1 MIDRRISKMSNIFK
15 NFLNS
20 MKLTEDDEYEEY
32 LNDESDKEDKKTKRL
47 EKRAEKEK
55 HEINEDAP
63 KNQVQNTSNANDFRK
78 ERIPKMERSTSGK
91 VVPIRTTPKGLEV
104 CIMKPTSFEDSQD
117 ICDMLL
123 TGRATVIN
131 LEGFD
136 DKLAQRTMDFISGS
150 VYAINGKLHRISSCI
165 FIVSPDTVDISGD
178 YLDLIQENGFEPPT
192 FHSKF

>member
-1 MIDRRISKMSNIFK
+1 MPNIFK

-20 MKLTEDDEYEEY
+20 MKLTEDDGFDDDY
-32 LNDESDKEDKKTKRL
+32 LDDDIIEPKSTLFDKKSKNDEFD
-47 EKRAEKEK
+47 EKPRRQPKV
-55 HEINEDAP
+55 HNNEY
-63 KNQVQNTSNANDFRK
+63 KK
-78 ERIPKMERSTSGK
+78 ERVRGVERSSAGK

-104 CIMKPTSFEDSQD
+104 CIMKPTSFDDSQL

-136 DKLAQRTMDFISGS
+136 DKLAQRTMDFVSGS
-150 VYAINGKLHRISSCI
+150 VYAINGKLHRISSSI

-178 YLDLIQENGFEPPT
+178 YLDMIRDDNFDPPT
-192 FHSKF
+192 INTRF

>member
-1 MIDRRISKMSNIFK
+1 MPNIFK

-20 MKLTEDDEYEEY
+20 MKLTEDDGFDDYLDDEEFNEPQKSRR
-32 LNDESDKEDKKTKRL
+32 LDKKSDDDEFDDMSKRQKSKVHSTN
-47 EKRAEKEK
+47 EYKR
-55 HEINEDAP
+55 
-63 KNQVQNTSNANDFRK
+63 
-78 ERIPKMERSTSGK
+78 ERMRGVERSSAGK

-104 CIMKPTSFEDSQD
+104 CIMKPTSFEDSQV

-136 DKLAQRTMDFISGS
+136 DKQAQRTMDFVSGS
-150 VYAINGKLHRISSCI
+150 VYAINGRLHRISSCI

-178 YLDLIQENGFEPPT
+178 YLDMIKDDNFDPPT
-192 FHSKF
+192 FNSKF

>member
-1 MIDRRISKMSNIFK
+1 MSNIFK

-20 MKLTEDDEYEEY
+20 MKLTEDDDDYEEY
-32 LNDESDKEDKKTKRL
+32 LNEETEKEQ
-47 EKRAEKEK
+47 KRAMRAERKEAK
-55 HEINEDAP
+55 SERFSEPPKAQPLSSAP
-63 KNQVQNTSNANDFRK
+63 QAAASDFRK
-78 ERIPKMERSTSGK
+78 ERTAKMERSTASK

-104 CIMKPTSFEDSQD
+104 CIMKPTTFEDSQE

-150 VYAINGKLHRISSCI
+150 VYAINGKLHRISNAI

-178 YLDLIQENGFEPPT
+178 YLDLIQESGFEPPT
-192 FHSKF
+192 FHNKF

>member
-1 MIDRRISKMSNIFK
+1 MPNIFK

-20 MKLTEDDEYEEY
+20 MKLTED
-32 LNDESDKEDKKTKRL
+32 NDYDDFLDDDDINEPKKTKL
-47 EKRAEKEK
+47 FDKKADIDNYDDVAKRQSSKV
-55 HEINEDAP
+55 HSTNEY
-63 KNQVQNTSNANDFRK
+63 KK
-78 ERIPKMERSTSGK
+78 ERMSRMERSSAGK

-104 CIMKPTSFEDSQD
+104 CIMKPTSFEDSQV

-136 DKLAQRTMDFISGS
+136 DKLAQRTMDFVSGS
-150 VYAINGKLHRISSCI
+150 VYAINGRLHRISSCI

-178 YLDLIQENGFEPPT
+178 YLDIIKDDFDPPT
-192 FHSKF
+192 FNSKF

>member
-1 MIDRRISKMSNIFK
+1 MSSIFK
-15 NFLNS
+15 NFLDS
-20 MKLTEDDEYEEY
+20 MKLTEDEEDDDFLDEIEQ
-32 LNDESDKEDKKTKRL
+32 D
-47 EKRAEKEK
+47 EKRARRAEKKEAKNVRFEETVKSQSFAQQPTVASEFKKEK
-55 HEINEDAP
+55 VA
-63 KNQVQNTSNANDFRK
+63 
-78 ERIPKMERSTSGK
+78 KMERSTLNK

-104 CIMKPTSFEDSQD
+104 CIMKPTSFEDSQE
-117 ICDMLL
+117 ICDTLL

-150 VYAINGKLHRISSCI
+150 VYAINGKLHRISNCI

-192 FHSKF
+192 LQSRF

>member
-1 MIDRRISKMSNIFK
+1 MSNIFK

-20 MKLTEDDEYEEY
+20 MKLTEDDDEYDEY
-32 LNDESDKEDKKTKRL
+32 LNEEDEKEEKKARRL
-47 EKRAEKEK
+47 EKRETKRERF
-55 HEINEDAP
+55 EEAP
-63 KNQVQNTSNANDFRK
+63 RTQAFAPQAAPTANDPKK
-78 ERIPKMERSTSGK
+78 ERVSKMERSTSGK

-104 CIMKPTSFEDSQD
+104 CIMKPTTFEDSQE

-150 VYAINGKLHRISSCI
+150 VYAINGKLHRISNCI

-178 YLDLIQENGFEPPT
+178 YSDLIQDNGFEPPT

>member
-1 MIDRRISKMSNIFK
+1 MSNIFK

-20 MKLTEDDEYEEY
+20 MKLTEDDDEYEEY
-32 LNDESDKEDKKTKRL
+32 LNEE
-47 EKRAEKEK
+47 AEKEAK
-55 HEINEDAP
+55 KAKRSEKRETKSERYEEAP
-63 KNQVQNTSNANDFRK
+63 KSQPFPAQQAVASDFKK
-78 ERIPKMERSTSGK
+78 ERVARMERSASGK

-104 CIMKPTSFEDSQD
+104 CIMKPTSFEDSQE

>member
-1 MIDRRISKMSNIFK
+1 MSNIFK

-20 MKLTEDDEYEEY
+20 MKLTEDDDDEYDDYLSEE
-32 LNDESDKEDKKTKRL
+32 T
-47 EKRAEKEK
+47 EKENRK
-55 HEINEDAP
+55 FAQRYEKKLAKQERFEEAP
-63 KNQVQNTSNANDFRK
+63 KSQAPAATIIPSAGDFKK
-78 ERIPKMERSTSGK
+78 ERVAKMERSTAGK

-104 CIMKPTSFEDSQD
+104 CIMKPSTFEDSQE

-150 VYAINGKLHRISSCI
+150 VYAINGKLHRISNCI

-178 YLDLIQENGFEPPT
+178 YLDLIQESGFEPPT

>member
-1 MIDRRISKMSNIFK
+1 MSNIFK

-20 MKLTEDDEYEEY
+20 MKLTEDDDDYDEY
-32 LNDESDKEDKKTKRL
+32 LNEESEKEMKRA
-47 EKRAEKEK
+47 KRAEKKEAETEK
-55 HEINEDAP
+55 ERFNEAP
-63 KNQVQNTSNANDFRK
+63 KNQNSLASSAMAGDFKK
-78 ERIPKMERSTSGK
+78 ERVAKVERSTAGK

-104 CIMKPTSFEDSQD
+104 CIMKPTSFEDSQE

-150 VYAINGKLHRISSCI
+150 VYAINGKLHRISNAI

-192 FHSKF
+192 LFNKF

>member
-1 MIDRRISKMSNIFK
+1 MPNIFK

-20 MKLTEDDEYEEY
+20 MKLTDEDEEY
-32 LNDESDKEDKKTKRL
+32 DDYLNEETEKEQ
-47 EKRAEKEK
+47 KRARRQEHKAEKLDKAE
-55 HEINEDAP
+55 EAP
-63 KNQVQNTSNANDFRK
+63 RSQTPVTPAPSDLKK
-78 ERIPKMERSTSGK
+78 ERMSRMERSTAGK

-104 CIMKPTSFEDSQD
+104 CIMKPTSFEDSQV

-178 YLDLIQENGFEPPT
+178 YLDLIQERGFEPPT
-192 FHSKF
+192 FQSKF

>member
-1 MIDRRISKMSNIFK
+1 MSNIFK

-20 MKLTEDDEYEEY
+20 MKLTEDDEYDDYLEE
-32 LNDESDKEDKKTKRL
+32 ETEKEEKRAKRL
-47 EKRAEKEK
+47 EKKAAKNDTYIES
-55 HEINEDAP
+55 P
-63 KNQVQNTSNANDFRK
+63 KSQSFASQQSAAASELKK
-78 ERIPKMERSTSGK
+78 ERVSKMERSTSSK

-104 CIMKPTSFEDSQD
+104 CIMKPTTFEDSQE

-150 VYAINGKLHRISSCI
+150 VYAINGKLHRISNCI

-178 YLDLIQENGFEPPT
+178 YLEIMQESGFEPPT

>member
-1 MIDRRISKMSNIFK
+1 
-15 NFLNS
+15 
-20 MKLTEDDEYEEY
+20 MKLTEDDDDYDEY
-32 LNDESDKEDKKTKRL
+32 LSEEAEKAQ
-47 EKRAEKEK
+47 KRAIRAE
-55 HEINEDAP
+55 
-63 KNQVQNTSNANDFRK
+63 RK
-78 ERIPKMERSTSGK
+78 EVKSERYTEPSKSQQVSPAPQTVASDFKKERMAKVERSAISK

-104 CIMKPTSFEDSQD
+104 CIMKPTSFEDSQE

-150 VYAINGKLHRISSCI
+150 VYAINGKLHRISNAI

-178 YLDLIQENGFEPPT
+178 YLDLIQESGFEPPT
-192 FHSKF
+192 FHNKF

>member
-1 MIDRRISKMSNIFK
+1 MSNIFK

-20 MKLTEDDEYEEY
+20 MKLTEDDDDYEEY
-32 LNDESDKEDKKTKRL
+32 LDDEAEKEEKRAKRL
-47 EKRAEKEK
+47 EKKEAK
-55 HEINEDAP
+55 QARFEEAP
-63 KNQVQNTSNANDFRK
+63 KSQPMSSQSLPVAGDFKK
-78 ERIPKMERSTSGK
+78 ERAPRMERSATSK

-104 CIMKPTSFEDSQD
+104 CICKPTSFEDSQE

-150 VYAINGKLHRISSCI
+150 VYAINGKLHRISNSI

-178 YLDLIQENGFEPPT
+178 YLDLIQESGFEPPT
-192 FHSKF
+192 FHTKF

>member
-1 MIDRRISKMSNIFK
+1 MPNIFK

-20 MKLTEDDEYEEY
+20 MKLTDEDEEY
-32 LNDESDKEDKKTKRL
+32 DDYLNEE
-47 EKRAEKEK
+47 AEKEQK
-55 HEINEDAP
+55 KARRQERKAEKLDRVEEAP
-63 KNQVQNTSNANDFRK
+63 RNQSPVTPAPSDLKK
-78 ERIPKMERSTSGK
+78 ERMSRMERNTAGK

-104 CIMKPTSFEDSQD
+104 CIMKPTSFEDSQV

-178 YLDLIQENGFEPPT
+178 YLDLIQERGFEPPT
-192 FHSKF
+192 FQSKF

>member
-1 MIDRRISKMSNIFK
+1 MPNIFK

-20 MKLTEDDEYEEY
+20 MRLTDDDDFDNYDDE
-32 LNDESDKEDKKTKRL
+32 DEAVTKKPERL
-47 EKRAEKEK
+47 ERKSDDNDYDDISKRQQAKLHNTVEYKKEK
-55 HEINEDAP
+55 IKSVE
-63 KNQVQNTSNANDFRK
+63 S
-78 ERIPKMERSTSGK
+78 RSTGK

-104 CIMKPTSFEDSQD
+104 CIIKPTSFEDSQV

-136 DKLAQRTMDFISGS
+136 DKLAQRTMDFVSGS
-150 VYAINGKLHRISSCI
+150 VYAINGRLHRISSCI

-178 YLDLIQENGFEPPT
+178 YLDMIKDDNFDPPT
-192 FHSKF
+192 FNSKF

>member
-1 MIDRRISKMSNIFK
+1 MPNIFK

-20 MKLTEDDEYEEY
+20 MKLTEDDGFDDYLDDEEFIEPKKSRR
-32 LNDESDKEDKKTKRL
+32 LDKKSEDDEFDDNSKRQKSKVSTNDY
-47 EKRAEKEK
+47 KR
-55 HEINEDAP
+55 
-63 KNQVQNTSNANDFRK
+63 
-78 ERIPKMERSTSGK
+78 ERMRGVERSSAGK

-104 CIMKPTSFEDSQD
+104 CIMKPTSFEDSQV

-136 DKLAQRTMDFISGS
+136 DKQAQRTMDFVSGS
-150 VYAINGKLHRISSCI
+150 VYAINGRLHRISSCI

-178 YLDLIQENGFEPPT
+178 YLDLIRDDNFDPPT
-192 FHSKF
+192 FNSKF

>member
-1 MIDRRISKMSNIFK
+1 MPNIFK

-20 MKLTEDDEYEEY
+20 MKLTEDDGFDDYLDDEEFNEPRKSRRSEKKSLDDEFDSTPKRQQKVHNTNEY
-32 LNDESDKEDKKTKRL
+32 K
-47 EKRAEKEK
+47 
-55 HEINEDAP
+55 
-63 KNQVQNTSNANDFRK
+63 K
-78 ERIPKMERSTSGK
+78 ERIRGVERSSSGK

-104 CIMKPTSFEDSQD
+104 CIMKPTSFEDSQV

-136 DKLAQRTMDFISGS
+136 DKQAQRTMDFVSGS
-150 VYAINGKLHRISSCI
+150 VYAINGRLHRISSCI

-178 YLDLIQENGFEPPT
+178 YLDMIKDDNFDPPT
-192 FHSKF
+192 FNSKF

>member
-1 MIDRRISKMSNIFK
+1 MSNIFK

-20 MKLTEDDEYEEY
+20 MKLTEDEDDYEDY
-32 LNDESDKEDKKTKRL
+32 LNEEAEKEEKRAKRL
-47 EKRAEKEK
+47 ER
-55 HEINEDAP
+55 HEAKNNRREEELRIQP
-63 KNQVQNTSNANDFRK
+63 KISQAQPISVAADSKKDRV
-78 ERIPKMERSTSGK
+78 PKMERSTSGK
-91 VVPIRTTPKGLEV
+91 VVPIRTTTKGLEV
-104 CIMKPTSFEDSQD
+104 CIMKPTSFEDSQE

-150 VYAINGKLHRISSCI
+150 VYAINGKLHRISNSI

-178 YLDLIQENGFEPPT
+178 YLDLIQESGFEPPT
-192 FHSKF
+192 FHNKF

>member
-1 MIDRRISKMSNIFK
+1 MSNIFK

-20 MKLTEDDEYEEY
+20 MKLTEDDDDDYDEY
-32 LNDESDKEDKKTKRL
+32 LNDESEKEDKRARRL
-47 EKRAEKEK
+47 EKKEAREAVK
-55 HEINEDAP
+55 SERFEDTQ
-63 KNQVQNTSNANDFRK
+63 KNQSFAAQQSAAANELRK
-78 ERIPKMERSTSGK
+78 ERVSKVERSASGK

-104 CIMKPTSFEDSQD
+104 CIMKPTSFEDSQE

-178 YLDLIQENGFEPPT
+178 YLDLIQESGFEPPT
-192 FHSKF
+192 FHSQF

>member
-1 MIDRRISKMSNIFK
+1 MPNIFK

-20 MKLTEDDEYEEY
+20 MKLTEDDDFDSYLDDEEE
-32 LNDESDKEDKKTKRL
+32 LEPKKSGHIDKK
-47 EKRAEKEK
+47 
-55 HEINEDAP
+55 IVDNEPDDAP
-63 KNQVQNTSNANDFRK
+63 KRQQPKLHNTVESKK
-78 ERIPKMERSTSGK
+78 EKISRIERTSSGK

-104 CIMKPTSFEDSQD
+104 CIIKPTSFEDSQV

-123 TGRATVIN
+123 TGRATIIN

-136 DKLAQRTMDFISGS
+136 DKLAQRTMDFVSGS

-178 YLDLIQENGFEPPT
+178 YLDMIKDNNFEPPT
-192 FHSKF
+192 FNSKF

>member
-1 MIDRRISKMSNIFK
+1 MSNIFK

-32 LNDESDKEDKKTKRL
+32 LNEETEKENKKTRRL
-47 EKRAEKEK
+47 EKRAEREEVMEEPQKSQTPITPVADLRK
-55 HEINEDAP
+55 DRAP
-63 KNQVQNTSNANDFRK
+63 R
-78 ERIPKMERSTSGK
+78 MERTSTNK
-91 VVPIRTTPKGLEV
+91 IVPIRTTPKGLEV
-104 CIMKPTSFEDSQD
+104 CIMKPTTFEDSQE

-136 DKLAQRTMDFISGS
+136 DKLAQRTMDFISGA

-178 YLDLIQENGFEPPT
+178 YLDLIQESGFEPPT

>member
-1 MIDRRISKMSNIFK
+1 MSNIFK

-20 MKLTEDDEYEEY
+20 MKLTEDDDEEYEEY
-32 LNDESDKEDKKTKRL
+32 LNDESDKEEKRARRL
-47 EKRAEKEK
+47 EKKEAK
-55 HEINEDAP
+55 EAARHERNEEIP
-63 KNQVQNTSNANDFRK
+63 KSQPFTSQQSAAANDIRK
-78 ERIPKMERSTSGK
+78 DRVSRVERSSSGK

-104 CIMKPTSFEDSQD
+104 CIMKPTSFEDSQE

-178 YLDLIQENGFEPPT
+178 YLDLIQETGFEPPT

>member
-1 MIDRRISKMSNIFK
+1 MPNIFK

-20 MKLTEDDEYEEY
+20 MKLTDEDEDYEDY
-32 LNDESDKEDKKTKRL
+32 LSEEEEKEQKKARRM
-47 EKRAEKEK
+47 ERRAEKNDMADETPRNQTVTPNSNEFKKEK
-55 HEINEDAP
+55 
-63 KNQVQNTSNANDFRK
+63 VSR
-78 ERIPKMERSTSGK
+78 MERSTAGK

-104 CIMKPTSFEDSQD
+104 CIMKPTSFEDSQG

-136 DKLAQRTMDFISGS
+136 DKLAQRTMDFVSGA

-178 YLDLIQENGFEPPT
+178 YLDLIEKGFEPPT
-192 FHSKF
+192 FQTKF

>member
-1 MIDRRISKMSNIFK
+1 MSSIFK

-20 MKLTEDDEYEEY
+20 MKLTEDDDEYDEY
-32 LNDESDKEDKKTKRL
+32 LNDEAEMEEKKSKRL
-47 EKRAEKEK
+47 ERKEAKKERYAEV
-55 HEINEDAP
+55 P
-63 KNQVQNTSNANDFRK
+63 KNQPFAPQQTAAANELKK
-78 ERIPKMERSTSGK
+78 ERVTKLERSSSGK
-91 VVPIRTTPKGLEV
+91 VVPIRTTTKGLEV
-104 CIMKPTSFEDSQD
+104 CIMKPTSFEDSQE

-178 YLDLIQENGFEPPT
+178 YLDLIQESGFEPPT

>member
-1 MIDRRISKMSNIFK
+1 MPNIFK

-20 MKLTEDDEYEEY
+20 MKLTEDDDFDSY
-32 LNDESDKEDKKTKRL
+32 LDDEDLEPKKSGPF
-47 EKRAEKEK
+47 EKRSAEEDPDDLPKRPQAQSKVHNTVEK
-55 HEINEDAP
+55 
-63 KNQVQNTSNANDFRK
+63 K
-78 ERIPKMERSTSGK
+78 ERFRGVERTSSGK

-104 CIMKPTSFEDSQD
+104 CIIKPTSFEDSQV

-123 TGRATVIN
+123 TGRATIIN

-150 VYAINGKLHRISSCI
+150 VYAINGRLHRISSCI

-178 YLDLIQENGFEPPT
+178 YLDMIREDGFEPPT
-192 FHSKF
+192 FNSKF